1 MEAVS
6 LLLVIK
12 DVLTNSGSNRV
23 KEEQHAMR
31 MRMIYDK
38 FILSQSIDINGDV
51 VAGAGGED
59 YLGGATETY
68 DRRRIDVANA
78 VFNIIMADHIEKKL
92 PTNLLSSRG
101 GYALG
106 ILRLSCTDMT
116 QTCNKCTAEFLFGT
130 SKADEQTEAAF
141 RHIYG
146 SDVMTKC

>member
-106 ILRLSCTDMT
+106 ILRLRP
-116 QTCNKCTAEFLFGT
+116 QL
-130 SKADEQTEAAF
+130 
-141 RHIYG
+141 YG
-146 SDVMTKC
+146 YDTNLQQVYG

>member
-1 MEAVS
+1 MFRCSFTPTAVP
-6 LLLVIK
+6 L
-12 DVLTNSGSNRV
+12 NRSKIV
-23 KEEQHAMR
+23 SRCR
-31 MRMIYDK
+31 M
-38 FILSQSIDINGDV
+38 
-51 VAGAGGED
+51 D

-68 DRRRIDVANA
+68 DRRRKDVANA

-92 PTNLLSSRG
+92 PTNLLASRG

-106 ILRLSCTDMT
+106 ILRLSCTHMT

-130 SKADEQTEAAF
+130 SKADEQTEAPF